1 LQTPKG
7 IQLMAKETPKMQLG
21 KGIRALITNI
31 EERGTA
37 PTGDELLELTRDTME
52 IPIDSIEVNPYQ
64 PRQDFEETSLDELAN
79 SIKVHGIIQPLTVR
93 RLHEGKYQL
102 IAGER
107 RLKAA
112 KKAGLTTVPAFVR
125 IADDQGMLEMA
136 IVENIQR
143 ADLNAMEVA
152 FSLQRLLEECKLTH
166 EQLSVRVGKQRS
178 TVSNFLRLLKLP
190 PRIQQAVRNEEISMG
205 HARAILGLEEIS
217 AQLMVLGEILAKGLS
232 VRDTEKLVAQYQEP
246 GSKKKT
252 TGENKKPK
260 PGNTPAEIRQIENQL
275 RSLVGTKVEVK
286 YKEGGKGEIRIP
298 FSSDRELNEILDI
311 LQDLDQD

>member
-1 LQTPKG
+1 
-7 IQLMAKETPKMQLG
+7 MAKETPRMQLG

-37 PTGDELLELTRDTME
+37 PTGDELIELSRETME
-52 IPIDSIEVNPYQ
+52 IPIDAIEVNPFQ
-64 PRQDFEETSLDELAN
+64 PRQDFEESALDDLAN
-79 SIKVHGIIQPLTVR
+79 SIKVHGIIQPLTLR

-112 KKAGLTTVPAFVR
+112 RRAGLTAVPAFIR

-166 EQLSVRVGKQRS
+166 EELSVRIGKQRS
-178 TVSNFLRLLKLP
+178 TVTNFLRLLKLP

-205 HARAILGLEEIS
+205 HARALLGLEEVS
-217 AQLMVLGEILAKGLS
+217 AQLMMLGDIITKGLS
-232 VRDTEKLVAQYQEP
+232 VRETERLVTQYQERSAVK
-246 GSKKKT
+246 SKKT
-252 TGENKKPK
+252 ETGKKSK
-260 PGNTPAEIRQIENQL
+260 SANSPAEIKQIENQL
-275 RSLVGTKVEVK
+275 RSMLGTKVEVR
-286 YKEGGKGEIRIP
+286 YKDGGKGEIRIP
-298 FSSDRELNEILDI
+298 FTSDRELNEILDI
-311 LQDLDQD
+311 LQDLDSD